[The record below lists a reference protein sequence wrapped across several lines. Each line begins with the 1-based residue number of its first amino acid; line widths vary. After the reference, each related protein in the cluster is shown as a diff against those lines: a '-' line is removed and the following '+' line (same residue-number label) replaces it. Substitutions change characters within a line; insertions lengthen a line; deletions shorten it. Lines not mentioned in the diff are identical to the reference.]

1 MFSGRRERNAV
12 PLTSERQ
19 AREKIDEE
27 LEAGGWVVQDFT
39 SMYSHEG
46 RGVAVRE
53 FPLTW
58 KEGTEIKS
66 GSADYLF

>member
-1 MFSGRRERNAV
+1 MN
-12 PLTSERQ
+12 
-19 AREKIDEE
+19 IH
-27 LEAGGWVVQDFT
+27 AGP
-39 SMYSHEG
+39 
-46 RGVAVRE
+46 GVAVRE

>member
-1 MFSGRRERNAV
+1 V
-12 PLTSERQ
+12 PLTPEQQ
-19 AREKIDEE
+19 AREKIDEQ
-27 LEAGGWVVQDFT
+27 LEACGWVVQDFT
-39 SMYSHEG
+39 SMNIHAG
-46 RGVAVRE
+46 PGVAVRE